1 MHIDK
6 IKHSKRQDFIY
17 VHQNIWFEDGRI
29 NGIVGDNTNQKVHS
43 QKQKEK
49 KIPAVIFF
57 KLQKSTN
64 DATGDKN
71 NGTTATCANRFCI
84 RCFLTSDI

>member
-29 NGIVGDNTNQKVHS
+29 NGIVGDDTNQKVHS

-49 KIPAVIFF
+49 KY
-57 KLQKSTN
+57 L
-64 DATGDKN
+64 
-71 NGTTATCANRFCI
+71 
-84 RCFLTSDI
+84 L